1 MPEKQN
7 DRVVFSL
14 SEVTA
19 SIRQTIAGRY
29 ASSFWV
35 KAEMNRLNRYPHSG
49 HCYPELLERSDGKIV
64 AEMRGNLWRDDYES
78 VNAKFLE
85 VLNEPLHDGI
95 AILLQARV
103 SFHPLYGLSLQISDI
118 DPSYTLGELEREKQ
132 LAIRTLIREGIFKSN
147 KSLSLPLLPQ
157 RIAVISVQTSKG
169 YADFTKILRDN
180 PWGYSFFIMLFPAL
194 LQGDQAVDSIRY
206 QLDRIGKVRRH
217 FDAVA
222 IIRGGG
228 GDIGLTCYNH
238 LDLVRQIALFPMP
251 VLTGIGH
258 STNETVAEMV
268 SHTNAITPT
277 ELADF
282 LIQTFHN
289 FSVPLTRAAEAVLSE
304 AGAVIKKAGQD
315 SLQLAHRFRIATS
328 SLMRKGHNDLDTV
341 QSRMTYSAGLRI
353 QHERSTLE
361 HMERITLVLDPSAL
375 LKRGY
380 TLTLTG
386 QRILRSIGEVA
397 PGDELIT
404 QFADGELTSIVK
416 SIKPKKNG

>member
-7 DRVVFSL
+7 DRVIFSL
-14 SEVTA
+14 SEVAA

-29 ASSFWV
+29 TSSFWV

-85 VLNEPLHDGI
+85 VLNEPLRDGI
-95 AILLQARV
+95 TILLSARV
-103 SFHPLYGLSLQISDI
+103 SFHPLYGLSLHISDI

-132 LAIRTLIREGIFKSN
+132 LAIRTLIREGIFKAN
-147 KSLSLPLLPQ
+147 KSLTLPMLPK

-169 YADFTKILRDN
+169 YADFTKIIRDN

-206 QLDRIGKVRRH
+206 QLGRIGKVRHH

-238 LDLVRQIALFPMP
+238 AELARQIALFPLP

-282 LIQTFHN
+282 LIQQYHN
-289 FSVPLTRAAEAVLSE
+289 FSVPLNRAAEALISE
-304 AGAVIKKAGQD
+304 AGEIIEKAGRE
-315 SLQLAHRFRIATS
+315 SLQIARRFRVATGA
-328 SLMRKGHNDLDTV
+328 LLQKGHNDLDTV
-341 QSRMTYSAGLRI
+341 QGRI
-353 QHERSTLE
+353 HSSTAVRFQRERSALE
-361 HMERITLVLDPSAL
+361 HLEKITMVLDPAAM

-380 TLTLTG
+380 TLTMAG
-386 QRILRSIGEVA
+386 ERILRSATELSPGEEMVT
-397 PGDELIT
+397 I
-404 QFADGELTSIVK
+404 FAGGQVSSIVK
-416 SIKPKKNG
+416 SIKPEKNV

>member
-7 DRVVFSL
+7 ERVIFSL
-14 SEVTA
+14 SEVAA

-29 ASSFWV
+29 TGSFWV
-35 KAEMNRLNRYPHSG
+35 KAEMNRLNHYPHSG

-85 VLNEPLHDGI
+85 VLNEPLRDGI
-95 AILLQARV
+95 TILMLARV

-132 LAIRTLIREGIFKSN
+132 QTIRTLIREGIFKSN
-147 KSLSLPLLPQ
+147 KCLPLPLLPQ

-180 PWGYSFFIMLFPAL
+180 PWGYAFFIMLFPAL
-194 LQGDQAVDSIRY
+194 LQGDQAVDSILF
-206 QLDRIGKVRRH
+206 QLERIGKVRHH

-238 LDLVRQIALFPMP
+238 LDLARRIAMFPLP
-251 VLTGIGH
+251 VMTGIGH

-277 ELADF
+277 DLADF
-282 LIQTFHN
+282 LIQQFHN
-289 FSVPLTRAAEAVLSE
+289 FSVPLHHAAKAVLAE
-304 AGAVIKKAGQD
+304 AGAVIEKAGRD
-315 SLQLAHRFRIATS
+315 SLQMAHRFRMSTS
-328 SLMRKGHNDLDTV
+328 SLMRKERSDLDTL
-341 QSRMTYSAGLRI
+341 QRRMTYSAGHGI
-353 QHERSTLE
+353 QRERSTLE
-361 HMERITLVLDPSAL
+361 HLEKITMVLDPSAL

-380 TLTLTG
+380 TLTMKG
-386 QRILRSIGEVA
+386 QRILCSIGQVS

-416 SIKPKKNG
+416 TIKHEKNG